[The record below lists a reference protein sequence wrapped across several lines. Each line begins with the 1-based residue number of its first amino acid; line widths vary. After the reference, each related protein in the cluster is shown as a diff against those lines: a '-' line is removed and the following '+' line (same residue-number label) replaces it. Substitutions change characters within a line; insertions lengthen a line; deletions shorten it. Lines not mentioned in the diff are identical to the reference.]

1 MTWIQSRLSALLL
14 CAAVLVL
21 FGDDVVKVGH
31 FFDGVT
37 YAGIARQMSMGIGTF
52 DCPQYSPFLAP
63 QFYGHLPLWLGWQA
77 LFFVLVGDA
86 WWVEGL
92 FLLVNLALHGL
103 AFRWV
108 WNEFR
113 LAAGDTP
120 LPSWRAVVALYLTV
134 PTVSWAWS
142 NNMLEVGVSFFSL
155 LAVGA
160 SLTSLRTT
168 RRHWWWW
175 SIAAAWLTILATAS
189 KGVVGLFPLASGM
202 AWWWWKPLER
212 RRIGRSSAAM
222 IVAFGGTL
230 GMLALALP
238 EAVHYVT
245 KHLQIQLVPA
255 LKGELDVTTAW
266 RAKILWDALLNLLP
280 LGILTGLWI
289 RWGWVDGNDACRR
302 AMWTWL
308 WIALMA
314 TLPLCASLKQRTFYL
329 VPAMPFYAMAA
340 AVWWGTFDPWK
351 TLEPKGRKV
360 AMLAL
365 VTLVVVGSVRV
376 CAGFGDVSRDHAK
389 WDLAKRASAQF
400 PAGTVLEVNQEL
412 AHDYT
417 MIAILV
423 RSGSLYI
430 TDHPPDDATHAVVKR
445 TSNEGDRYEIVP
457 RKTSRSN

>member
-1 MTWIQSRLSALLL
+1 MTQFQPHLSAM
-14 CAAVLVL
+14 VLGVVVFVV
-21 FGDDVVKVGH
+21 FGPHVVKMGH

-52 DCPQYSPFLAP
+52 DSPQYSPFLAA

-77 LFFVLVGDA
+77 LFFVLVGDT

-92 FLLVNLALHGL
+92 FLLVNMALHGM

-113 LAAGDTP
+113 LAAGYVH
-120 LPSWRAVVALYLTV
+120 LPSWRVVVALYLTV
-134 PTVSWAWS
+134 PIVSWAWC

-168 RRHWWWW
+168 CRYSWWW
-175 SIAAAWLTILATAS
+175 SIAAALLTILAAAS

-202 AWWWWKPLER
+202 AWWWLKPLDR
-212 RRIGRSSAAM
+212 RRVVLSSAAM
-222 IVAFGGTL
+222 ILAFAGTL
-230 GMLALALP
+230 GMLALTLP
-238 EAVHYVT
+238 EAVQYVT
-245 KHLQIQLVPA
+245 KHFQIQLVPA

-266 RAKILWDALLNLLP
+266 RVKILWDAVLDLLP
-280 LGILTGLWI
+280 MGLLTVIWI
-289 RWGWVDGNDACRR
+289 RWGRIDWNDETRR
-302 AMWTWL
+302 IMWTWL

-314 TLPLCASLKQRTFYL
+314 TLPLCASLKQRKFYL
-329 VPAMPFYAMAA
+329 VPAMPYYAMAA

-351 TLEPKGRKV
+351 KLGPKGWKG
-360 AMLAL
+360 AMLVLA
-365 VTLVVVGSVRV
+365 TLGIVGCVRV
-376 CAGFGDVSRDHAK
+376 VTGFGQVSRDHAK
-389 WDLAKRASAQF
+389 WDLALRASAQF
-400 PAGTVLEVNQEL
+400 PAGTVLEVNREL

-430 TDHPPDDATHAVVKR
+430 TDHPPEGVTHALVKQS
-445 TSNEGDRYEIVP
+445 TNEGDYYEIVP
-457 RKTSRSN
+457 RPATPSK